1 MPTPKNELKERLALY
16 RQIKI
21 SVIGRKSGKTIS
33 IPVWFVLEGEKL
45 YLLPVQGSDTQ
56 WYKNVLQN
64 PSIRID
70 ARGVEAEFRAVPITD
85 AKMVKS
91 VVENRGKEMRLKG
104 KVALVTGASRG
115 IGFTVAELFAREG
128 AIVYAGSSSNPSGIF
143 PAGVTGVELDVS
155 KEEHWKRVVADIV
168 AAHRRVDVL
177 VNNAGIAVYDA
188 VHDCST
194 ENWRKVLGVNQDGC
208 FFGMREIIPHMKAHK
223 AGSIINVSSIWGTAA
238 VPGAHA
244 YHATK
249 GALVMMSKNAAI
261 TYVGDGIR
269 VNSIHPGFID
279 TPLTQAQDP
288 AINANV
294 IALTPM
300 KRAGTPLEIANGCLF
315 LASDESSFMTGAELV
330 IDGGYLA
337 Q

>member
-1 MPTPKNELKERLALY
+1 
-16 RQIKI
+16 
-21 SVIGRKSGKTIS
+21 
-33 IPVWFVLEGEKL
+33 
-45 YLLPVQGSDTQ
+45 
-56 WYKNVLQN
+56 
-64 PSIRID
+64 
-70 ARGVEAEFRAVPITD
+70 
-85 AKMVKS
+85 
-91 VVENRGKEMRLKG
+91 MRLKG

-115 IGFTVAELFAREG
+115 IGFAVAELFAREG
-128 AIVYAGSSSNPSGIF
+128 AIVYAGNSSNPSGIF

-155 KEEHWKRVVADIV
+155 KEEHWKRVVTEIV

-177 VNNAGIAVYDA
+177 VNNAGIVVYDA
-188 VHDCST
+188 VHDCTT

-208 FFGMREIIPHMKAHK
+208 FFGMREVVPHMKRQK

-244 YHATK
+244 YHASK

-261 TYVGDGIR
+261 TYAAEGIR

-288 AINANV
+288 AINAHIV
-294 IALTPM
+294 SMTPM
-300 KRAGTPLEIANGCLF
+300 KRAGTPLEVANGCLF
-315 LASDESSFMTGAELV
+315 LACDESSFMTGAELV

>member
-1 MPTPKNELKERLALY
+1 
-16 RQIKI
+16 
-21 SVIGRKSGKTIS
+21 
-33 IPVWFVLEGEKL
+33 
-45 YLLPVQGSDTQ
+45 
-56 WYKNVLQN
+56 
-64 PSIRID
+64 
-70 ARGVEAEFRAVPITD
+70 
-85 AKMVKS
+85 
-91 VVENRGKEMRLKG
+91 MRLKG

-115 IGFTVAELFAREG
+115 IGFTVAELFAQEG
-128 AIVYAGSSSNPSGIF
+128 AIVFAGSSSNPSGIF
-143 PAGVTGVELDVS
+143 PPGVTGVELDVS
-155 KEEHWKRVVADIV
+155 KEQHWKRVVADIV
-168 AAHRRVDVL
+168 AVHQRVDVL

-188 VHDCST
+188 VHNCST

-208 FFGMREIIPHMKAHK
+208 FFGMREVIPQMKRHK
-223 AGSIINVSSIWGTAA
+223 AGCIINVSSIWGTAA

-261 TYVGDGIR
+261 TYAGDGIR

-288 AINANV
+288 AINATIV
-294 IALTPM
+294 GLTPM

>member
-1 MPTPKNELKERLALY
+1 
-16 RQIKI
+16 
-21 SVIGRKSGKTIS
+21 
-33 IPVWFVLEGEKL
+33 
-45 YLLPVQGSDTQ
+45 
-56 WYKNVLQN
+56 
-64 PSIRID
+64 
-70 ARGVEAEFRAVPITD
+70 
-85 AKMVKS
+85 
-91 VVENRGKEMRLKG
+91 MRLKG

-115 IGFTVAELFAREG
+115 IGFAVADLFAREG
-128 AIVYAGSSSNPSGIF
+128 AIVYAGSSSNPSHIF
-143 PAGVTGVELDVS
+143 PSGVTGVQMDVS
-155 KEEHWKRVVADIV
+155 KEEHWKRVVAEIV
-168 AAHRRVDVL
+168 AAHHRVDVL

-208 FFGMREIIPHMKAHK
+208 FFGMREVVPHMKQHK
-223 AGSIINVSSIWGTAA
+223 AGSIINVSSIWGSAA
-238 VPGAHA
+238 VSGAHA

-261 TYVGDGIR
+261 TYAGDGIR

-288 AINANV
+288 AISAHIV
-294 IALTPM
+294 GMTPM
-300 KRAGTPLEIANGCLF
+300 KRAGTPLKIAHGCLF
-315 LASDESSFMTGAELV
+315 LACDESSFMTGAELV

>member
-1 MPTPKNELKERLALY
+1 
-16 RQIKI
+16 
-21 SVIGRKSGKTIS
+21 
-33 IPVWFVLEGEKL
+33 
-45 YLLPVQGSDTQ
+45 
-56 WYKNVLQN
+56 
-64 PSIRID
+64 
-70 ARGVEAEFRAVPITD
+70 
-85 AKMVKS
+85 
-91 VVENRGKEMRLKG
+91 MRLKG

-128 AIVYAGSSSNPSGIF
+128 AIVYAGSSSNPSGIY
-143 PAGVTGVELDVS
+143 PTGVIGVELDVS
-155 KEEHWKRVVADIV
+155 KEEHWKRVVGSMA
-168 AAHRRVDVL
+168 AAHGKVDVL

-194 ENWRKVLGVNQDGC
+194 ENWRRVVGVNQDGC
-208 FFGMREIIPHMKAHK
+208 FFGMREVIPHMKAHK
-223 AGSIINVSSIWGTAA
+223 AGSIINVSSIWGIAA

-249 GALVMMSKNAAI
+249 GAVVMMSKNAAI
-261 TYVGDGIR
+261 TYAGEGIR

-288 AINANV
+288 AINAYV
-294 IALTPM
+294 IGLTPM
-300 KRAGTPLEIANGCLF
+300 KRAGIPLEIANGCLF

>member
-1 MPTPKNELKERLALY
+1 
-16 RQIKI
+16 
-21 SVIGRKSGKTIS
+21 
-33 IPVWFVLEGEKL
+33 
-45 YLLPVQGSDTQ
+45 
-56 WYKNVLQN
+56 
-64 PSIRID
+64 
-70 ARGVEAEFRAVPITD
+70 
-85 AKMVKS
+85 
-91 VVENRGKEMRLKG
+91 
-104 KVALVTGASRG
+104 
-115 IGFTVAELFAREG
+115 
-128 AIVYAGSSSNPSGIF
+128 
-143 PAGVTGVELDVS
+143 LDVS
-155 KEEHWKRVVADIV
+155 KEEHWKQVVADIV

-194 ENWRKVLGVNQDGC
+194 ENWRKVLGVNQDGS
-208 FFGMREIIPHMKAHK
+208 FFGMREVIPHMRANKT
-223 AGSIINVSSIWGTAA
+223 GSIINVSSIWGTAA

-261 TYVGDGIR
+261 TYASDGIR

>member
-1 MPTPKNELKERLALY
+1 
-16 RQIKI
+16 
-21 SVIGRKSGKTIS
+21 
-33 IPVWFVLEGEKL
+33 
-45 YLLPVQGSDTQ
+45 
-56 WYKNVLQN
+56 
-64 PSIRID
+64 
-70 ARGVEAEFRAVPITD
+70 
-85 AKMVKS
+85 
-91 VVENRGKEMRLKG
+91 MRLKG

-115 IGFTVAELFAREG
+115 IGFAVAELFAREG

-155 KEEHWKRVVADIV
+155 KEEHWKQVVADIV

-208 FFGMREIIPHMKAHK
+208 FFGMREVIPHMKARK

-261 TYVGDGIR
+261 TYAGDGIR

-288 AINANV
+288 AINAYV
-294 IALTPM
+294 IGLTPM
-300 KRAGTPLEIANGCLF
+300 KRAGIPLEIANGCLF

-330 IDGGYLA
+330 IDGRYLA